1 MCPMTY
7 RSSIGTEDG
16 TLNRYPR
23 TINAWLY
30 GIALLLVLV
39 IAACGIFFPL
49 SHYFGQG
56 ELGTKSYYAS
66 LQGVEFDNRGS
77 KDPNPILDA
86 R

>member
-1 MCPMTY
+1 M
-7 RSSIGTEDG
+7 
-16 TLNRYPR
+16 LNRYPQ
-23 TINAWLY
+23 TFSAWFY
-30 GIALLLVLV
+30 GVALLLVLV
-39 IAACGIFFPL
+39 IAACGIFLYL
-49 SHYFGQG
+49 SHYFDQG